1 MNFNIELYQQYR
13 KIAGYAA
20 KDGFW
25 DVTRFPNGSYCFAT
39 NQWLGDNG
47 KIDEHPLYGVK
58 IRKKGEA
65 KEYTIDSVNIHWNK
79 GYYYFVTMV
88 DEKGSHATGFIGN
101 INCIDEMYLE
111 FINEFWTKW
120 EKV

>member
-13 KIAGYAA
+13 KIAGYVA

-25 DVTRFPNGSYCFAT
+25 DVTRFPNGRYCFAT